1 MARDLEKAGAQV
13 LGIKDMAGVCRP
25 AAARTLVRAL
35 KEEVGL
41 PIHFH
46 THDTSGISAASVIA
60 AAEAGAD
67 AVDAAVDS
75 MSGSTSQPNL
85 GAIVEA
91 LRNTPLDTGLD
102 PEALRRVSQYFEQVR
117 ALYKP
122 FESDLRWG
130 ASEVYVHEMPGGQ
143 YTNLRQQAQ
152 ALGLGDKW
160 PEVAAAY
167 AQVNRMFG
175 DVIKVTPT
183 SKVVGDLALMMVTR
197 GLTPE
202 AVLDPATEIAF
213 PDSVISFFRGDIGQP
228 PGGFPQALQRKVL
241 GNAAPLTVRPGSVLP
256 PVDLEAARQ
265 EAATQAGRQIDDRDL
280 ASYLMYPKVFV
291 DYARVRRQFDDVSV
305 LPTRTFF
312 YGMEPAEEIS
322 ASIERGKTL
331 VIRFLALGNADERGE
346 RSVFFELNGEPRTIK
361 IADADLAD
369 VHAGHAK
376 ADRADPGQ
384 VGAPMQGV
392 VIAFAVAPG
401 DAVRRG
407 DPLATIEAMKMEML
421 VRAECSGRVVEVCLP
436 AGAEVATDD
445 LLMVIAPVD

>member
-1 MARDLEKAGAQV
+1 MARELEKAGAQV

-25 AAARTLVRAL
+25 AAARTLVKAL
-35 KEEVGL
+35 KQEIGL

-67 AVDAAVDS
+67 AVDAAIDS

-91 LRNTPLDTGLD
+91 FRHTPLDTGLD
-102 PEALRRVSQYFEQVR
+102 PAVLRRISHYFEQVR
-117 ALYKP
+117 ALYRP

-152 ALGLGDKW
+152 ALGLADKW
-160 PEVAAAY
+160 PEVAAMY
-167 AQVNRMFG
+167 AEVNQMFG

-228 PGGFPQALQRKVL
+228 PGGFAPALQRKVL
-241 GNAAPLTVRPGSVLP
+241 GETRPLTVRPGSVLP
-256 PVDLEAARQ
+256 PVDLAAARQ
-265 EAATQAGRQIDDRDL
+265 QVERQAGRPVDDRDL

-291 DYARVRRQFDDVSV
+291 DYARSRRQYDDISV

-322 ASIERGKTL
+322 ASIERGKSL
-331 VIRFLALGNADERGE
+331 VIRYLALGDADERGE
-346 RSVFFELNGEPRTIK
+346 RSVFFELNGEPRAIK
-361 IADADLAD
+361 IADAKLAD
-369 VHAGHAK
+369 VRAVHRK
-376 ADRADPGQ
+376 ADRGDPGQ
-384 VGAPMQGV
+384 VGAPMQGR
-392 VIAFAVAPG
+392 VIAFSVAQG
-401 DAVRRG
+401 DSIRRG
-407 DPLATIEAMKMEML
+407 DPLATLEAMKMEMM
-421 VRAECSGRVVEVCLP
+421 VRAECNGRVVEVCLA
-436 AGAEVATDD
+436 AGTEVTTDD
-445 LLMVIAPVD
+445 LLMVIEPTD